1 MCSFTSYIYI
11 TLTWVLV
18 QLNPDRPHP
27 HSKLLA
33 TVHYPFST
41 SIAMKKKNPHQLFW
55 PRENV
60 LWQTLVLLPQAPS
73 PSALPSARQQP
84 KEQQPLHHISLSWS
98 ATPQPVHYND
108 YSSEIYSFPH
118 LKCNSVLLVGFIL
131 AYSLLWIQD
140 GTIAVLHECLLCRC
154 KWVFN
159 SSWFIIKNNTNTYKK
174 ITQKDIWQNST
185 GWVLSLVG
193 FGGGFFW
200 GEGCQF

>member
-1 MCSFTSYIYI
+1 MFYDRVSFCCHRLPPQVLCHLPGSSQKNSNRFI
-11 TLTWVLV
+11 TLASLDLLL
-18 QLNPDRPHP
+18 LN
-27 HSKLLA
+27 
-33 TVHYPFST
+33 
-41 SIAMKKKNPHQLFW
+41 LFITMTTA
-55 PRENV
+55 
-60 LWQTLVLLPQAPS
+60 Q
-73 PSALPSARQQP
+73 
-84 KEQQPLHHISLSWS
+84 
-98 ATPQPVHYND
+98 
-108 YSSEIYSFPH
+108 IYSFPH

-185 GWVLSLVG
+185 GWVLSLFG